1 MVEEPMTIRVDW
13 FLDGTRNMAE
23 LKEWNVNLF
32 WICFY
37 TQLPKKPKYTSI
49 YYGRFD
55 KSGLRSLRAYSYIE
69 ILGYPFRAL
78 LQTWNTQNRLENLY
92 IAWDISILALKCT
105 WKVNSMNTILC
116 IVYKRRAF
124 ILRGSL
130 QSCSSFS

>member
-37 TQLPKKPKYTSI
+37 TELPKKPKYTSI
-49 YYGRFD
+49 YCGRFD

-69 ILGYPFRAL
+69 ILGCPFRAL
-78 LQTWNTQNRLENLY
+78 LQTCNTQKSARKLIYCLRHKHTCFEMY
-92 IAWDISILALKCT
+92 LKSEFHEH
-105 WKVNSMNTILC
+105 NSLHC
-116 IVYKRRAF
+116 V
-124 ILRGSL
+124 
-130 QSCSSFS
+130 